1 MNSFC
6 SKNKTSSI
14 WRGVAPIHINWFI
27 AQSKKSKQVLVWN
40 NILTVWIPRLK
51 VIIYLCDCY
60 ACSLCCTV
68 ILCVSL
74 INSCHSL
81 PSNTCHMM
89 VIRILGMQFSQIFSE
104 RWLKKRCH
112 LISLQAWI
120 CFALVFCN
128 YVIWKCFYTC
138 DRLNNWLSTGALYTY
153 VISYCRK

>member
-89 VIRILGMQFSQIFSE
+89 VIRILGMEFSQIFSE
-104 RWLKKRCH
+104 RWLKKKGATWFHCRPGFVLH
-112 LISLQAWI
+112 LYFVIMS
-120 CFALVFCN
+120 FENVFTPVTDWTTDSAPELC
-128 YVIWKCFYTC
+128 IHM
-138 DRLNNWLSTGALYTY
+138 
-153 VISYCRK
+153 